1 MIDKIQRR
9 FEQRIV
15 AYAQWVVRWRWL
27 VLITMLTGAVVLASG
42 ARFLAFSTDYRVY
55 FGKDN
60 PQLAA
65 FDAVEKIYSK
75 NDNILFSVTPEDGDV
90 FTAETLTAVQE
101 LTEAGWQLP
110 FATRVDSITNFQHT
124 EADEDD
130 LIVGDLIEDPG
141 AMSQAQLDR
150 AKRIALSEPLL
161 RNRLISPDAD
171 VTGVNVTFNL
181 PGESREETPRTAEA
195 ARALVERM
203 EEAYPDLAF
212 HITGAIMLNN
222 AFSEAAILDLK
233 TLIPAMY
240 AMIIL
245 VMWLMLR
252 SVAGTLSTLVVI
264 GISAASAMGLAG
276 TLGFSLTPP
285 SAQAPTIIMTL
296 AVADSIH
303 ILSTMFALMREGKAK
318 VDALVDALRINF
330 MPVFLTSLTTAIG
343 FLSINF
349 SDSPPLR
356 ELGNISAVG
365 VIFAFLYSVTVL
377 PALVAILPMRT
388 PKAAFNLDRSMKAF
402 GEFLVAKRGPIL
414 WGSLAVSAAVI
425 ALIPRNEFND
435 QFHAYFDESVEFR
448 TDTDYVIDNLT
459 GFYNIYFDLDTG
471 ESQGVSDPE
480 YLRKL
485 ERFEEFWKQ
494 QPHTLHV
501 LHLGQIME
509 RLNKNMHGDDPD
521 YYRLPDNREL
531 AAQYLL
537 LYELS
542 LPYGLDLTN
551 QVNIDKSG
559 SRFIATF
566 DTISS
571 KETRAYAQAGENWL
585 RENAPNLFTH
595 ATSPPV
601 MFSYIAERNMQS
613 MIVGVTLALIGISM
627 LLIFALRSVKMGLIS
642 LVPNLVPLGLAFG
655 IWGVYSGQI
664 NFTMSFVMGM
674 VLGVIVDNTIH
685 FLSKYLRSRR
695 DQHGTAEDAVRYAMS
710 TVGIAILAT
719 NVILISGF
727 LILGQSAFLPNAT
740 MSQMTAI
747 AIACAL
753 IADFL
758 LLPALLLWLD
768 RDRVNERL
776 EGEDYAAV
784 PVD

>member
-1 MIDKIQRR
+1 MT
-9 FEQRIV
+9 
-15 AYAQWVVRWRWL
+15 AYGHWVVRWRWL
-27 VLITMLTGAVVLASG
+27 VLIATLSVAVVLAAG
-42 ARFLAFSTDYRVY
+42 ARHLAFSTDYRVF

-75 NDNILFSVTPEDGDV
+75 NDNVLFAVTPGDGEV
-90 FTAETLTAVQE
+90 FTADTLTAVQE

-110 FATRVDSITNFQHT
+110 YAARVDSVTNFQHT
-124 EADEDD
+124 EADGDD
-130 LIVGDLIEDPG
+130 LIVGDLIEDPDS
-141 AMSQAQLDR
+141 MSRAQLDR
-150 AKRIALSEPLL
+150 AKRIALDEPLL
-161 RNRLISPDAD
+161 KNRLISPDAE
-171 VTGVNVTFNL
+171 VTGVHVTFNL
-181 PGESREETPRTAEA
+181 PGESREETPRAAEA
-195 ARALVERM
+195 AKALARRM
-203 EEAYPDLAF
+203 QNEYSGLDI
-212 HITGAIMLNN
+212 HVTGAIMLNN

-233 TLIPAMY
+233 TLVPAMY

-252 SVAGTLSTLVVI
+252 SIAGTLSTVVVI

-303 ILSTMFALMREGKAK
+303 ILSTMFAFMREGRARA
-318 VDALVDALRINF
+318 DALVESLRINF
-330 MPVFLTSLTTAIG
+330 MPIFLTSATTAIG

-365 VIFAFLYSVTVL
+365 VIFAFIYSITAL
-377 PALVAILPMRT
+377 PALVMILPLRT
-388 PKAAFNLDRSMKAF
+388 PKAAFSLDRVMAGF
-402 GEFLVAKRGPIL
+402 GEFLVARRGPIL
-414 WGSLAVSAAVI
+414 WGSLAVSVAII

-448 TDTDYVIDNLT
+448 TDTDYVIEELT

-485 ERFEEFWKQ
+485 ERFEEFWRQ

-501 LHLGQIME
+501 LHLGQIMQ
-509 RLNKNMHGDDPD
+509 RLNKNMHGDDPE
-521 YYRLPDNREL
+521 YYRLPENREL

-559 SRFIATF
+559 SRFTVTF
-566 DTISS
+566 DTITS
-571 KETRAYAQAGENWL
+571 KETRAYARAGERWL
-585 RENAPNLFTH
+585 RENAPDIHNY

-601 MFSYIAERNMQS
+601 MFSYIAERNIRS
-613 MIVGVTLALIGISM
+613 MIVGVTLALIGIS
-627 LLIFALRSVKMGLIS
+627 LLLVLALRSVKVGLIS

-655 IWGVYSGQI
+655 VWGVYSGQI
-664 NFTMSFVMGM
+664 NFTMAFVMGM

-695 DQHGTAEDAVRYAMS
+695 DRGGTVEDAVRYAMS

-727 LILGQSAFLPNAT
+727 VILGQSAFLPNAT

-768 RDRVNERL
+768 RDPERQRT
-776 EGEDYAAV
+776 EGEDDADLPA
-784 PVD
+784 D